1 MPLAYKRNEVK
12 DRVRAT
18 WRGMCNVTIPSF
30 TTSFDGLNAKAIAHD
45 VQLAAKHGFWGTL
58 IASESG
64 TTFDEYLQFM
74 EIAAEATPKGFAL
87 VAHLSHDTV
96 DQMLRA
102 AKRAEALG
110 FEGALFSYP
119 PLFRPKSVSDIVAFT
134 REVADQTDLALIL
147 FAVATWGFGQL
158 DPAQF
163 PHEAIVEM
171 AKFPT
176 AAAVKYE
183 AANPGMIGGL
193 ADIRR
198 KVGNSVIVECPLE
211 HYAPGLIDWFG
222 MQWMGT
228 SAYESFGDRVPRWFK
243 LLHDGKWDEGMK
255 LYWSYQQ
262 ARQAKTA
269 FHATFPGANLI
280 HRVGWKYMSWLQGY
294 SGGLLRMPQ
303 MRMLPPQMRQLRT
316 AFAAS
321 GFDLPENDDG
331 FWTGRFPTEESTP
344 ETVLAAAA
352 R

>member
-1 MPLAYKRNEVK
+1 MALPYRRSEVK
-12 DRVRAT
+12 ERVRAT

-30 TTSFDGLNAKAIAHD
+30 TTNFDGLNAKAIVHD

-64 TTFDEYLQFM
+64 TTLDEYLQFM
-74 EIAAEATPKGFAL
+74 EIAAEAAPKGFAL
-87 VAHLSHDTV
+87 VAHLSFDTAE
-96 DQMLRA
+96 QMLA
-102 AKRAEALG
+102 VTKRAEALG
-110 FEGALFSYP
+110 FEGGLFSYP
-119 PLFRPKSVSDIVAFT
+119 PAFRPKSASDIVAFT
-134 REVADQTDLALIL
+134 KEIADRTDLAMIL
-147 FAVATWGFGQL
+147 FGVATWGFAPL
-158 DPAQF
+158 HPSQF
-163 PHEAIVEM
+163 PPEALAEM
-171 AKFPT
+171 ARFQTT
-176 AAAVKYE
+176 AAIKYE

-193 ADIRR
+193 ADVRR
-198 KVGNSVIVECPLE
+198 KVGNNAIVECPLE

-228 SAYESFGDRVPRWFK
+228 SAYESFGDRIPRWFK
-243 LLHDGKWDEGMK
+243 LLHDGQWDEGMK

-294 SGGLLRMPQ
+294 SGGLLRMPV
-303 MRMLPPQMRQLRT
+303 MRLLPAQMRQLRT

-321 GFDLPENDDG
+321 GFELPENDDG
-331 FWTGRFPTEESTP
+331 FWAGRFPTDEP
-344 ETVLAAAA
+344 AAALLAGMA